1 MAAGKM
7 RFHALLAGVIFLHA
21 DVLAEE
27 MRPADVIQEI
37 PFYALS
43 LIGTPYKFGGNR
55 PETGMD
61 CSGFVNH
68 VYREVAGIQLPRSSY
83 EMSLH
88 GEPLEHAE
96 LQPGDLVFF
105 NTLNQRFSHV
115 GVYVGDQRFIHA
127 TSSLSGSVM
136 VSDMTQRYWSERFD
150 GGRRLIVPPDR
161 TSLVQP

>member
-1 MAAGKM
+1 MAAAKM
-7 RFHALLAGVIFLHA
+7 RFHALLAGVVFLNA
-21 DVLAEE
+21 PLLAEE
-27 MRPADVIQEI
+27 MSPADAFQEI

-68 VYREVAGIQLPRSSY
+68 VYREVAGIRLPRGSY

-88 GEPLEHAE
+88 GEPLEPAA

-105 NTLNQRFSHV
+105 NTLDRPFSHV
-115 GVYVGDQRFIHA
+115 GVYVGENRFVHA

-136 VSDMTQRYWSERFD
+136 MSDMTQPYWSARFD
-150 GGRRLIVPPDR
+150 GGRRLIVPLGK
-161 TSLVQP
+161 TSFLRP